1 MDVEGAD
8 PGSLLVHDAGQP
20 DPSYTFAL
28 SRLKAATPIGVMR
41 KVERPSYDEL
51 MSDQLAEARNKQ
63 GEGDLAAL
71 LSGGDT
77 WTIR

>member
-1 MDVEGAD
+1 MAE
-8 PGSLLVHDAGQP
+8 Q
-20 DPSYTFAL
+20 L
-28 SRLKAATPIGVMR
+28 S
-41 KVERPSYDEL
+41 
-51 MSDQLAEARNKQ
+51 EARNKQ